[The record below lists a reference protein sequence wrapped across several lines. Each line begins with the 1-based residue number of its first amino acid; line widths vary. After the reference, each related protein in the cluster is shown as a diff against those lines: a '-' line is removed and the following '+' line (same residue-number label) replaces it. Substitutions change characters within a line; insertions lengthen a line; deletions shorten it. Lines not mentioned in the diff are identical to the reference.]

1 MNKKKSLVAI
11 LVGFGII
18 LILLVVLAVWYL
30 GRKEEEPVSYRE
42 TTVEYGNLTVGIT
55 QEGVVEIGT
64 TDLSF
69 DLDISALVS
78 TSGSTGSSDSAAG
91 GMMAMGPGNSAGG
104 SGAGGNA
111 FGQIFSLVS
120 ERNGYNSKE
129 QSLEIAQVCVEEGQ
143 RVEAGDTLYLLTED
157 SVASIRDQLA
167 EDVENAAA
175 ELATIEADQRADRL
189 QAKQNYETASAY
201 GEYAMIEYN
210 LTLRSLE
217 DTLEETKQELEASR
231 QTLEEE
237 VAAYEEL
244 QTQYHDAQA
253 NFEYV
258 EYGLQ
263 EQDKDTYL
271 YGYLTQRS
279 FYDSA
284 LATKELLEERMENK
298 WDEIEELEEQI
309 ASLEMKVETAQMEY
323 DTGVLEAQENL
334 AIRQLTYDTAAETY
348 DIAIS
353 YLDEDKRSIQNTY
366 DQATLKLERFD
377 SSIVEDKILADKAG
391 IVTDMPLEAGDT
403 ISKGST
409 LLTLYDEEDVTMSVE
424 LSSSQLAKVSIGDA
438 VNISLTAYPDELFTG
453 VIAEIG
459 EAETDSADNIIY
471 PVSISIE
478 GDVSRLYQGM
488 TGDIT
493 FITKEKR
500 EVTYVSN
507 RAIIREGTKSYV
519 KMKDENGEL
528 VKKQVKTGFSDGVN
542 VEVLEGLSRGDI
554 VLVESKVSGS

>member
-1 MNKKKSLVAI
+1 MNRKKSRVAI
-11 LVGFGII
+11 LVGFGVF
-18 LILLVVLAVWYL
+18 LIVLVVLAVWYF
-30 GRKEEEPVSYRE
+30 GREEEEPVSYRE

-55 QEGVVEIGT
+55 EDGVVEIGT
-64 TDLSF
+64 TEQSF

-78 TSGSTGSSDSAAG
+78 ASGASGFSSG
-91 GMMAMGPGNSAGG
+91 GMMTMG
-104 SGAGGNA
+104 SGNGSGGNAPGGNA

-120 ERNGYNSKE
+120 ERSGYNSKE

-143 RVEAGDTLYLLTED
+143 RINAGDTLYLLAED
-157 SVASIRDQLA
+157 SVALIRDQLE

-175 ELATIEADQRADRL
+175 ELATIEADQRLDRL
-189 QAKQNYETASAY
+189 QAKQNYETATAY

-217 DTLEETKQELEASR
+217 ESFDETKQKLEDAR

-258 EYGLQ
+258 EYGLE

-284 LATKELLEERMENK
+284 LATKELLEDRMENK
-298 WDEIEELEEQI
+298 WDEMEELKEQI
-309 ASLEMKVETAQMEY
+309 ASLEIQVETAQMEY
-323 DTGVLEAQENL
+323 DTGVLAAQENL
-334 AIRQLTYDTAAETY
+334 AIRKLTYDTAAETY

-366 DQATLKLERFD
+366 DQAVLKRNRFD
-377 SSIVEDKILADKAG
+377 DSIVEDRILAEASG
-391 IVTDMPLEAGDT
+391 VVTEIPLEVGDS

-424 LSSSQLAKVSIGDA
+424 LSSSQLAKVSIGDL
-438 VNISLTAYPDELFTG
+438 VNISLTAYPDEMFTG
-453 VIAEIG
+453 VIDEIG
-459 EAETDSADNIIY
+459 EAETDSAGNIIY
-471 PVSISIE
+471 PVTISIE
-478 GDVSRLYQGM
+478 GDVSGLYQGM

-519 KMKDENGEL
+519 KMHDENGEI
-528 VKKQVKTGFSDGVN
+528 VKKQIKTGFSDGVN
-542 VEVLEGLSRGDI
+542 VEVLEGLSQGDI